1 MVTKLFDPKPLRK
14 KEFWKQFEAVE
25 KSNPAP
31 LATAKM
37 TEAAL
42 ITCRDCFGFGHTMK
56 KCPTGR
62 KFNKY
67 REGNKLLRVV
77 ISRARA
83 KLANNVHQG
92 LTDNDWFF
100 NVSATADV
108 APLVHNDNT
117 ADKAYVK
124 EFILKMQALVC
135 GSCSG
140 WGHKTTCYR
149 AGKNKQKLGCPT

>member
-1 MVTKLFDPKPLRK
+1 MVTKLFDPKPLRTK
-14 KEFWKQFEAVE
+14 AYWKHYEAVS
-25 KSNPAP
+25 KSDPTS

-37 TEAAL
+37 DEAAL
-42 ITCRDCFGFGHTMK
+42 VTCRDCFGFGHTMK

-62 KFNKY
+62 KLNKY

-83 KLANNVHQG
+83 KLANNVHAG
-92 LTDNDWFF
+92 LTNSDWFF
-100 NVSATADV
+100 NVSAKSDFLT
-108 APLVHNDNT
+108 LVDAGAA
-117 ADKAYVK
+117 ADKAYVE
-124 EFILKMQALVC
+124 EFILKMEALVC

>member
-1 MVTKLFDPKPLRK
+1 MVTKLFDPKPLRNK
-14 KEFWKQFEAVE
+14 MYWRHFDAVS
-25 KSNPAP
+25 KSDPTA

-37 TEAAL
+37 TEAAS

-83 KLANNVHQG
+83 KLANKLHAG
-92 LTDNDWFF
+92 LTDTDWFF
-100 NVSATADV
+100 NVSAAEDLAPIIDQNAD
-108 APLVHNDNT
+108 

-124 EFILKMQALVC
+124 EFILKMEKLVC

-140 WGHKTTCYR
+140 WGHTTTCYR

>member
-1 MVTKLFDPKPLRK
+1 MVTKLFDPKPLRNK
-14 KEFWKQFEAVE
+14 AHWKHFEAVS
-25 KSNPAP
+25 KSDPTP

-37 TEAAL
+37 TDAAL

-83 KLANNVHQG
+83 KLANNVQG
-92 LTDNDWFF
+92 ALTDTDWFF
-100 NVSATADV
+100 NVSARADL
-108 APLVHNDNT
+108 APL
-117 ADKAYVK
+117 
-124 EFILKMQALVC
+124 
-135 GSCSG
+135 
-140 WGHKTTCYR
+140 
-149 AGKNKQKLGCPT
+149 

>member
-1 MVTKLFDPKPLRK
+1 MATKLFEPKPLRSRVH
-14 KEFWKQFEAVE
+14 WKQFEAIE
-25 KSNPAP
+25 KSSPTA

-77 ISRARA
+77 ISRGRA
-83 KLANNVHQG
+83 KLANNVLGG
-92 LTDNDWFF
+92 LIDTDWFF
-100 NVSATADV
+100 SVSSAAD
-108 APLVHNDNT
+108 
-117 ADKAYVK
+117 
-124 EFILKMQALVC
+124 I
-135 GSCSG
+135 
-140 WGHKTTCYR
+140 
-149 AGKNKQKLGCPT
+149 